1 MVVWHYGFRM
11 FQKVDPAT
19 ALLCTVEKQN
29 RVRPQTMACK
39 LDRHPSSVSDMP
51 LCGLLSPC
59 GEGRTKIS
67 RVRML

>member
-11 FQKVDPAT
+11 GWKVDPAT
-19 ALLCTVEKQN
+19 VLPCTVEKQN
-29 RVRPQTMACK
+29 RVHPQTKACK
-39 LDRHPSSVSDMP
+39 LDRHPSRVSNVP

-67 RVRML
+67 RV